1 MSSQTA
7 EALGTPMITADEVA
21 QFLKDKPEFL
31 IEQEGLLESIELS
44 HGNGASFSLIE
55 RQVQRLRD
63 ENQSVKSRLNEY
75 LEVSHANDDIANR
88 LHELTVALIGE
99 TNLQQ
104 FVQILRQHLQRDFN
118 IDYVS
123 VTMITELE
131 GIEDLPRID
140 PASKQGELFSDV
152 LSGYGALVGRIGSAR
167 VNALFGDAGEEVC
180 SAAVISLGGKM
191 GGKTASKP
199 IGLLALGS
207 SDEQRFTA
215 VAGNDLLNRLG
226 GMLGAMML
234 RNVADKAAKLASV
247 K

>member
-1 MSSQTA
+1 MSSQIA
-7 EALGTPMITADEVA
+7 ATPTMMTEDDVA
-21 QFLKDKPEFL
+21 QFLIDNPRFL
-31 IEQEGLLESIELS
+31 VEQEGLLEAIELN
-44 HGNGASFSLIE
+44 HGNGTGFSLIE

-63 ENQSVKSRLNEY
+63 ENQSVKSRLSEY
-75 LEVSHANDDIANR
+75 LEIAHSNDTIANR
-88 LHELTVALIGE
+88 LHELTVALVGE

-104 FVQILRQHLQRDFN
+104 FVQILRQHLQRDFD
-118 IDYVS
+118 IGYVS
-123 VTMITELE
+123 VTMIAELD
-131 GIEDLPRID
+131 GIEDLPKID
-140 PASKQGELFSDV
+140 PESKQGELFTDV

-167 VNALFGDAGEEVC
+167 VNALFGDAGEDIK
-180 SAAVISLGGKM
+180 SAAIISLGGKM

-207 SDEQRFTA
+207 EDEQRFTA

-234 RNVADKAAKLASV
+234 RNVADKATKLSSV

>member
-1 MSSQTA
+1 MSSQTV
-7 EALGTPMITADEVA
+7 EAQGNPILSADDVA
-21 QFLKDKPEFL
+21 QFLRDNPQFL
-31 IEQEGLLESIELS
+31 LEQEGLLQSLELA
-44 HGNGASFSLIE
+44 HGNGAGFSLIE
-55 RQVQRLRD
+55 RQVERLRD
-63 ENQSVKSRLNEY
+63 ENQTVKARLNEY
-75 LEVSHANDDIANR
+75 LDVAHSNDTIANR
-88 LHELTVALIGE
+88 LHDLTVALIGE
-99 TNLQQ
+99 TELQQ
-104 FVQILRQHLQRDFN
+104 FVQVLRQHLQRDFD

-131 GIEDLPRID
+131 GIEDLPKIN
-140 PASKQGELFSDV
+140 PESKQGELFSDV

-167 VNALFGDAGEEVC
+167 VNALFGDAGDEIR

-234 RNVADKAAKLASV
+234 RNVSDKAAKLASV

>member
-1 MSSQTA
+1 MA
-7 EALGTPMITADEVA
+7 EAQGSPVITADDVTR
-21 QFLKDKPEFL
+21 FLQRHPGFL
-31 IEQEGLLESIELS
+31 LEQDGLLEQLELT
-44 HGNGASFSLIE
+44 HGKGVGFSLIE

-63 ENQSVKSRLNEY
+63 ENHAVKSRLNEY
-75 LEVSHANDDIANR
+75 LDVAHSNDNIANR
-88 LHELTVALIGE
+88 LHELTVALVGE
-99 TNLQQ
+99 TDLQQ
-104 FVQILRQHLQRDFN
+104 FVKVLRQHLQRDFD

-123 VTMITELE
+123 VSMITDLD
-131 GIEDLPRID
+131 GIEDLPKID
-140 PASKQGELFSDV
+140 PSSKQGELFSDV

-167 VNALFGDAGEEVC
+167 INALFGDAGEDIC
-180 SAAVISLGGKM
+180 SAAVMSLGGKM

-234 RNVADKAAKLASV
+234 RNVSDKITKLTSV

>member
-7 EALGTPMITADEVA
+7 EVPSPIVLTPEDVA
-21 QFLKDKPEFL
+21 QFLEENPHFL
-31 IEQEGLLESIELS
+31 IEQEGLLEAIELT
-44 HGNGASFSLIE
+44 HGNGAGFSLIE

-63 ENQSVKSRLNEY
+63 ENHTIKTRLNEY
-75 LEVSHANDDIANR
+75 LEVARSNDSIANR
-88 LHELTVALIGE
+88 LHELTVALVGE
-99 TNLQQ
+99 TELQQ
-104 FVQILRQHLQRDFN
+104 FVKVLRQHLQRDFN

-123 VTMITELE
+123 VTMITELD
-131 GIEDLPRID
+131 GIEDLPKID
-140 PASKQGELFSDV
+140 PSSKQGDLFSDV

-167 VNALFGDAGEEVC
+167 VNALFGEAGDDIR

-226 GMLGAMML
+226 GMLGALMQ
-234 RNVADKAAKLASV
+234 RNVADKAAKLSSV